1 MSTSLDTPPSP
12 KPLYELSLTVA
23 VQAAAAT
30 PQCRVVEG
38 KDKDAPVALQLCD
51 ALTVEIMRTFRH
63 SFKTV
68 SPPGPSLPHQYLS
81 THTLSFGCYPHN
93 FLHPHVGSEVAL
105 VEN

>member
-12 KPLYELSLTVA
+12 PPPQPLLYELSLTIA

-51 ALTVEIMRTFRH
+51 ALTAEIMRTFRH

-68 SPPGPSLPHQYLS
+68 SPFSPSHS
-81 THTLSFGCYPHN
+81 HTD
-93 FLHPHVGSEVAL
+93 V
-105 VEN
+105 